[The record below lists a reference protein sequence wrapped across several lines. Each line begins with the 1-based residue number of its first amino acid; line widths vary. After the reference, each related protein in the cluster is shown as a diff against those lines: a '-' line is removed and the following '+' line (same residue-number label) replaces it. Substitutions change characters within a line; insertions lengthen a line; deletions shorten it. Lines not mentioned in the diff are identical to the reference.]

1 MKSLEHTKGTADIGN
16 MHDLTQ
22 GRVHRSTHSGGY
34 GSREQV
40 GTEIRED
47 SRLHRNPQYALDMRS

>member
-1 MKSLEHTKGTADIGN
+1 MKSFEHTKGTADIGN
-16 MHDLTQ
+16 RHDLTQ
-22 GRVHRSTHSGGY
+22 GRVHRSN

-47 SRLHRNPQYALDMRS
+47 SRLHRNPYYALDMRS